1 MISILVLD
9 ISNVTNL
16 LFDWLVFVI
25 NSNRSKI
32 FAGRTGKEK
41 NIKIF
46 FLITK
51 LAPSCSA
58 RKSIVTI
65 FALLTLSQLLKRKSI
80 DSDLFLMQIRSSR
93 PEKSIE
99 KRIFYSQCK
108 LEAAVQRYP

>member
-16 LFDWLVFVI
+16 FFDWLVFVI

-51 LAPSCSA
+51 LAQA
-58 RKSIVTI
+58 VV
-65 FALLTLSQLLKRKSI
+65 LENQLSQSLHYCFES
-80 DSDLFLMQIRSSR
+80 
-93 PEKSIE
+93 
-99 KRIFYSQCK
+99 
-108 LEAAVQRYP
+108 AA